1 MGDLQRAIEQYK
13 LGLCVARE
21 TGDLR
26 SEGHLC
32 YSLGSSYTL
41 LRNHPS
47 ATQFQ
52 QRHLEIATSLKDKVH
67 IPLLTNQLLISC
79 SQAGCLR
86 ANWALSHSCSCQKRQ
101 REALRFSKRHLS
113 LATEIGD
120 TAGVEIARHNVSC
133 LERHTGRH
141 KDSPGDPETQE
152 MLPSEGCMGPL
163 SSDLSNGD
171 PTTADYQGMT

>member
-1 MGDLQRAIEQYK
+1 MAEIKWHRSVHTVTLATREYASALWNVSIDTLVRFVFVGDLQRATEQYK

-67 IPLLTNQLLISC
+67 IPLLTNQLLTAVHRPDVS
-79 SQAGCLR
+79 GLTG
-86 ANWALSHSCSCQKRQ
+86 LS
-101 REALRFSKRHLS
+101 
-113 LATEIGD
+113 
-120 TAGVEIARHNVSC
+120 VIAVPVRSDS
-133 LERHTGRH
+133 GR
-141 KDSPGDPETQE
+141 
-152 MLPSEGCMGPL
+152 L
-163 SSDLSNGD
+163 
-171 PTTADYQGMT
+171 